1 MWQSWLIAHDSKSC
15 IQETVSR
22 VRTPSSPPE
31 IHPPTVVGYLFD
43 IPGYF
48 HYGFIVVKRKV
59 KQMIIHNDIQLDFDD
74 VLIAPQTTTIN
85 HRGEVDIIRHFKSLN
100 LRCVP
105 IMSSNMT
112 QTGTFDVAKE
122 LLKNKMCATLHKFYT
137 ANQTVDFI
145 NDIMTNPDNLAAIE
159 DDGVDNCVALKRLF
173 VTVGKRN
180 WDQELKK
187 LDEIATKTKAGFSV
201 LLDVPNAY
209 IPEITDCVKVLR
221 EKYPDKIIAVGNVC
235 SGDETQKLILA
246 GANLVKQGIGPS
258 LICMTRN
265 QTGCG
270 RPQLSATIDCAN
282 AAHQVGGYVIVD
294 GGFKQN
300 GDFCKAFVAGGDFC
314 MSGSMFVGCEE
325 SDSQKV
331 AKYIQTDEI
340 DVDTGKN
347 IIEQKYFKEYYGMS
361 SFRAQQENYGETTK
375 TGTSEG
381 VEKKYVPFTGPISD
395 TINDICGALRSCGSY
410 IGARNIKNFSRQGM
424 FYKVNRIK

>member
-1 MWQSWLIAHDSKSC
+1 MRA
-15 IQETVSR
+15 TRNR
-22 VRTPSSPPE
+22 VYRQLYQGFEPLRLR
-31 IHPPTVVGYLFD
+31 HLFYR
-43 IPGYF
+43 G
-48 HYGFIVVKRKV
+48 HN
-59 KQMIIHNDIQLDFDD
+59 MIIHNDIQLDFDD

-85 HRGEVDIIRHFKSLN
+85 HRSEVDIIRHFKKLA
-100 LRCVP
+100 LRCIP

-112 QTGTFDVAKE
+112 QTGAFAVAKE

-137 ANQTVDFI
+137 ATQITDFI
-145 NDIMTNPDNLAAIE
+145 NDIKNNPDNKGAID
-159 DDGVDNCVALKRLF
+159 DDGVDGCAAMSRLF
-173 VTVGKRN
+173 ITVGKRN
-180 WDQELKK
+180 WENELKK
-187 LDEIATKTKAGFSV
+187 LDDITAATDAKFSI

-209 IPEITDCVKVLR
+209 IPEITDCVKILR
-221 EKYPDKIIAVGNVC
+221 ETYPDKIIAVGNVC

-300 GDFCKAFVAGGDFC
+300 GDFCKAFVAGADFC
-314 MSGSMFVGCEE
+314 MSGSMFAGCEE
-325 SDSQKV
+325 SDSNKV
-331 AKYIQTDEI
+331 IKLTQTNEI
-340 DVDTGKN
+340 NAETNQPIVKQ
-347 IIEQKYFKEYYGMS
+347 EYFKEYWGMS
-361 SFRAQQENYGETTK
+361 SFRAQQANYGETTK
-375 TGTSEG
+375 SGTSEG
-381 VEKKYVPFTGPISD
+381 VECKFVPFTGPIQT

-410 IGARNIKNFSRQGM
+410 IGAKNIKNFSRQGM

>member
-1 MWQSWLIAHDSKSC
+1 
-15 IQETVSR
+15 
-22 VRTPSSPPE
+22 
-31 IHPPTVVGYLFD
+31 
-43 IPGYF
+43 
-48 HYGFIVVKRKV
+48 
-59 KQMIIHNDIQLDFDD
+59 MIIHNDIQLDFDD

-85 HRGEVDIIRHFKSLN
+85 HRAEVEIVRNFKTLH

-105 IMSSNMT
+105 IMSANMT
-112 QTGTFDVAKE
+112 QTGTFSVARE
-122 LLKNKMCATLHKFYT
+122 LLKNKLCATLHKFYS
-137 ANQTVDFI
+137 ADEIADFI
-145 NDIMTNPDNLAAIE
+145 NDITKNPDNHAAIE
-159 DDGVDNCVALKRLF
+159 DDGVDDTIALARLF

-180 WDQELKK
+180 WESELKK
-187 LDEIATKTKAGFSV
+187 LERVSELTGAGFSI

-209 IPEITDCVKVLR
+209 IPEITDCVRILR
-221 EKYPDKIIAVGNVC
+221 DKFPTKIIAVGNVC

-282 AAHQVGGYVIVD
+282 AAHQVGGFVIVD

-300 GDFCKAFVAGGDFC
+300 GDFCKAFVAGADFC

-325 SDSQKV
+325 SDSNKV
-331 AKYIQTDEI
+331 IKYIQTNEI
-340 DVDTGKN
+340 DPNTKQPVIKQ
-347 IIEQKYFKEYYGMS
+347 EYYKEYWGMS
-361 SFRAQQENYGETTK
+361 SFRAQQANYGETTK
-375 TGTSEG
+375 SGTSEG
-381 VEKKYVPFTGPISD
+381 VECKYVQFTGPIQD

-410 IGARNIKNFSRQGM
+410 IGAKNIKTFSRQGM

>member
-1 MWQSWLIAHDSKSC
+1 
-15 IQETVSR
+15 
-22 VRTPSSPPE
+22 
-31 IHPPTVVGYLFD
+31 
-43 IPGYF
+43 
-48 HYGFIVVKRKV
+48 
-59 KQMIIHNDIQLDFDD
+59 MIIHNDIQLDFDD

-85 HRGEVDIIRHFKSLN
+85 HRSEVEIIRNFKNLH

-105 IMSSNMT
+105 IMSANMT
-112 QTGTFDVAKE
+112 QTGTFNIAKE
-122 LLKNKMCATLHKFYT
+122 LLKNKLCATLHKFYT
-137 ANQTVDFI
+137 ATQITDFI
-145 NDIMTNPDNLAAIE
+145 KDIMTNPDNHAAIE
-159 DDGVDNCVALKRLF
+159 DEGFENTVALARLF

-180 WDQELKK
+180 WENELKK
-187 LDEIATKTKAGFSV
+187 LEDIQKATNAGFSI

-209 IPEITDCVKVLR
+209 IPEITECVKTLR
-221 EKYPDKIIAVGNVC
+221 EMYPTKIIAVGNVC

-300 GDFCKAFVAGGDFC
+300 GDFCKAFVAGADFC

-325 SDSQKV
+325 SDSNKV
-331 AKYIQTDEI
+331 VRFIKTDEI
-340 DVDTGKN
+340 DPETKEV
-347 IIEQKYFKEYYGMS
+347 IIERKYYKEYYGMS

-375 TGTSEG
+375 SGTSEG
-381 VEKKYVPFTGPISD
+381 VEKKLVPFTGAIRD
-395 TINDICGALRSCGSY
+395 TINDICGSLRSCGSY

>member
-1 MWQSWLIAHDSKSC
+1 
-15 IQETVSR
+15 
-22 VRTPSSPPE
+22 
-31 IHPPTVVGYLFD
+31 
-43 IPGYF
+43 
-48 HYGFIVVKRKV
+48 
-59 KQMIIHNDIQLDFDD
+59 MIIHNDIQLDFDD

-85 HRGEVDIIRHFKSLN
+85 HRDEVEIIRNFPKLS

-105 IMSSNMT
+105 IMSANMT
-112 QTGTFDVAKE
+112 QTGTFAVARE

-137 ANQTVDFI
+137 ADEIINFI
-145 NDIMTNPDNLAAIE
+145 DDIINNPDNKKAI
-159 DDGVDNCVALKRLF
+159 DDDNFEGCIALSRLF

-180 WDQELKK
+180 WESELKK
-187 LDEIATKTKAGFSV
+187 LETIASKTNVRFSI

-209 IPEITDCVKVLR
+209 IPEITDCVKTLR
-221 EKYPDKIIAVGNVC
+221 QTYPDKIIAVGNVC

-300 GDFCKAFVAGGDFC
+300 GDFCKAFVAGADFC

-325 SDSQKV
+325 SDSNKV
-331 AKYIQTDEI
+331 IKLTQTNEI
-340 DVDTGKN
+340 NPENNQPIVKQ
-347 IIEQKYFKEYYGMS
+347 EYFKEYWGMS
-361 SFRAQQENYGETTK
+361 SFRAQQANYGETTK
-375 TGTSEG
+375 SGTSEG
-381 VEKKYVPFTGPISD
+381 VECKYVPFTGPIQT

-410 IGARNIKNFSRQGM
+410 IGAKNIKNFSRQGM